1 MEIQRQQR
9 RSAYGFAEL
18 LNRFRQYVITLAK
31 LLGGSIGADRKDN
44 SEFSF
49 PQNQHA
55 IFNCLL
61 LQKVFQLSNLND
73 VHGTSVV
80 TTLD

>member
-9 RSAYGFAEL
+9 KSAYGFAEL
-18 LNRFRQYVITLAK
+18 LNRFRQCVVSLAK
-31 LLGGSIGADRKDN
+31 LLGDSIGVDKKDN
-44 SEFSF
+44 SVFSF

-55 IFNCLL
+55 IFNCLW

-73 VHGTSVV
+73 VQ
-80 TTLD
+80 